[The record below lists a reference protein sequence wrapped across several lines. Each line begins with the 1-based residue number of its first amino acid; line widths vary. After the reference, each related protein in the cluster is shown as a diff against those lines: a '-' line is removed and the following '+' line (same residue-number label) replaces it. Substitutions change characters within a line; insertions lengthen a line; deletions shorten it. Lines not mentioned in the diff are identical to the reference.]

1 MKRLILTAVC
11 ILMGGIS
18 LPAADL
24 PRLTTSEKKNV
35 VLKKDVRNFML
46 RGKALTRV
54 GAEAALAFH
63 VKSAAVPSYEILF
76 RNGPCDGTRKTGSLS
91 HVRNLYKSMAVDG
104 DWFSFVIAVQEKNIE
119 VQINEQTVVRYTEP
133 EKPWRTAEY
142 KGLRF
147 DRGDIILRGISGK
160 IEFKNLTLTEL
171 ADGTKNPYDWMPPL
185 DEQTDRAIRFQQ
197 KDFPVID
204 YHVHLKGGLTA
215 EKARAMS
222 MNYGINY
229 CVVPNLGEG
238 GFGDMYGTDGEAID
252 YVQVVRPLPFFCGA
266 QGEGRKW
273 ALQFLPS
280 TFSAFD
286 YLFTDSM
293 TIVEDGRPLRI
304 YREDEFLLKGRTY
317 DQWMDFFVDQ
327 TCKILENEP
336 ADFYVNAMFIPKAMQ
351 ADFEKY
357 WTDERVN
364 KVLDVLAKH
373 SMALEI
379 NARYKVPSERI
390 IKMAKARGL
399 KFTFGTNNADAN
411 FGRLEYSLEMAE
423 KCGLTKDD
431 MWFPTMSKRAAR
443 KPIRYNTFK

>member
-1 MKRLILTAVC
+1 MKQPLLMTLIILGHTLATAA
-11 ILMGGIS
+11 L
-18 LPAADL
+18 LP
-24 PRLTTSEKKNV
+24 PLTTEAKRDIT
-35 VLKKDVRNFML
+35 LQKDVRNFIL
-46 RGKALTRV
+46 RGEALTQD

-63 VKSAAVPSYEILF
+63 VKDAAQPSYEILF
-76 RNGPCDGTRKTGSLS
+76 RNGPCDGTRKTGSLA
-91 HVRNLYKSMAVDG
+91 HVRNLYRSMATDG
-104 DWFSFVIAVQEKNIE
+104 KWFHFEIAVREKNVE
-119 VQINEQTVVRYTEP
+119 VRVNGQTVVRYTEP
-133 EKPWRTAEY
+133 KKPYRAAEY
-142 KGLRF
+142 AGLRF
-147 DRGDIILRGISGK
+147 DRGDILLRGIAGGVQ
-160 IEFKNLTLTEL
+160 FKDLTLETL
-171 ADGTKNPYDWMPPL
+171 ADGVKNPYDWMPPI
-185 DEQTDRAIRFQQ
+185 DEQADRAIRFQQ

-229 CVVPNLGEG
+229 GVVPNLGEG
-238 GFGDMYGTDGEAID
+238 GFGDMYQTDGEAID
-252 YVQVVRPLPFFCGA
+252 YVQVIRPLPFFCGA

-304 YREDEFLLKGRTY
+304 YMEDEVILKGRTY

-336 ADFYVNAMFIPKAMQ
+336 ADFYVNATYIPEAMQ
-351 ADFEKY
+351 ADYEKY

-379 NARYKVPSERI
+379 NARYKVPSARI

-423 KCGLTKDD
+423 KCGLTKED
-431 MWFPTMSKRAAR
+431 MWFPTMSTRAAR
-443 KPIRYNTFK
+443 KPVRYNTFK

>member
-1 MKRLILTAVC
+1 MKKLVMMGALLVLEMGMSAAV
-11 ILMGGIS
+11 
-18 LPAADL
+18 LPNV
-24 PRLTTSEKKNV
+24 TTEPKGAI
-35 VLKKDVRNFML
+35 VLQKDVRNFVL
-46 RGKALTRV
+46 RGEALTQV

-63 VKSAAVPSYEILF
+63 VKSAAEASYEILF
-76 RNGPCDGTRKTGSLS
+76 RNGPCDGTRKTGSLA

-104 DWFSFVIAVQEKNIE
+104 EWFRFEIAVREKNVE
-119 VQINEQTVVRYTEP
+119 VRVNGQTVVRYTEP
-133 EKPWRTAEY
+133 EKPWRAAEFA
-142 KGLRF
+142 GLRF
-147 DRGDIILRGISGK
+147 GRGDLVLRGVAGGVQ
-160 IEFKNLTLTEL
+160 FRGMTLEAL
-171 ADGTKNPYDWMPPL
+171 ADGEKNPYDWMASV

-222 MNYGINY
+222 LNYGINY
-229 CVVPNLGEG
+229 GVVPNLGEG
-238 GFGDMYGTDGEAID
+238 GYGDMYGTDGEAID
-252 YVQVVRPLPFFCGA
+252 YVQCVRPLPFFCGA

-336 ADFYVNAMFIPKAMQ
+336 ADFYVNAMYIPEAMQ
-351 ADFEKY
+351 KDYEKY

-373 SMALEI
+373 SMAIEI
-379 NARYKVPSERI
+379 NSRYKVPSERI

-399 KFTFGTNNADAN
+399 KFTFGTNNGDLN
-411 FGRLEYSLEMAE
+411 LGRLEYSLEMAE

-431 MWFPTMSKRAAR
+431 MWFPTMSKRAER
-443 KPIRYNTFK
+443 VPIRYNTFK